1 MRRMAL
7 MIACLLALGAS
18 IAVAPAQAGGRCSGQ
33 VQPSKTVSDPTV
45 TGPIEGGIRTGQ
57 PYGTTMVPL
66 EKGWVEEEFFVGG
79 TARTYTTAA
88 ETEVPFTTR
97 ILVRRPI
104 DPADFNGTVIL
115 DWNNVTL
122 ATDRD
127 VAWQPLHDT
136 VMDRGYVYVSVAAQ
150 RLGVELSPLSLKSWD
165 PVRYAQLLHPG
176 DDYSFDIFSQTGEAV
191 LEEKVLG
198 KLAPCVEYRLAM
210 GASQSA
216 TRLKTYINEVHKKAN
231 IYDGFNP
238 QIIGADDVNRKIVPV
253 LWVNS
258 MAESSDEGVPKDS
271 GLFRLWEIAGAAHTS
286 NNSSSYH
293 DQQLIYNHSNGN
305 AGEYDKESAYS
316 WGYQN
321 QPGECLSRNWYQA
334 GYIWSSALVTL
345 DEWVRTGD
353 APDPMPRIERNAD
366 GVMFDEFGM
375 MKGGV
380 RTPII
385 DVPLASYYAGVSMPP
400 TQDPC
405 GVAGGAIAL
414 SGTTRIFTAEQLA
427 ELYPKPGD
435 YLKRFE
441 VATKEAV
448 ANGHILATDADQL
461 LNDAKEAA
469 KFIAETTRN

>member
-1 MRRMAL
+1 MRRLAL
-7 MIACLLALGAS
+7 TIACLLSFGAS
-18 IAVAPAQAGGRCSGQ
+18 AYVMPAQAGGRCSGE
-33 VQPSKTVSDPTV
+33 VQPSKSVSDPKV
-45 TGPIEGGIRTGQ
+45 TGPVEGGIRTGR

-66 EKGWVEEEFFVGG
+66 EKGWVEEEFFVEG
-79 TARTYTTAA
+79 TARTYTTAT
-88 ETEVPFTTR
+88 ETEAPFKTR
-97 ILVRRPI
+97 ILVRRPT

-127 VAWQPLHDT
+127 VAWQPLHPV
-136 VMDRGYVYVSVAAQ
+136 VMDRGFVYVSVAAQ
-150 RLGVELSPLSLKSWD
+150 RVGVEASPLSLKAWD
-165 PVRYAQLLHPG
+165 PVRYGTLSHPG
-176 DDYSFDIFSQTGEAV
+176 DDYSYDIFSQTGEAV
-191 LEEKVLG
+191 LEKAVLG

-216 TRLKTYINEVHKKAN
+216 SRLKTYINEVHKKAGV
-231 IYDGFNP
+231 YDGFNP
-238 QIIGADDVNRKIVPV
+238 QIIGAADVKRNVAPV

-305 AGEYDKESAYS
+305 AGAYDKNAAYS

-321 QPGECLSRNWYQA
+321 QPGECLTRNWYQA

-345 DEWVRTGD
+345 DEWVRTGV

-366 GVMFDEFGM
+366 GVVFDEFGM

-385 DVPLASYYAGVSMPP
+385 DVPIASYYAGVSMPP

-405 GVAGGAIAL
+405 GVVGGAIAL
-414 SGTTRIFTAEQLA
+414 SGTTRIFTAEELA
-427 ELYPKPGD
+427 ELYPKPGV
-435 YLKRFE
+435 YLEKFE
-441 VATKEAV
+441 AATKEAI
-448 ANGHILATDADQL
+448 AEGFILSSESSEL
-461 LNDAKEAA
+461 LRNAKEAA
-469 KFIAETTRN
+469 KFIAETTGS